1 MSSSSWACSQVPSG
15 FLLTDVLLALHKR
28 MGSKLLQCTEEDDTL
43 DVVASRE
50 ASRLKRLIQALRY
63 LWRSSIL
70 ATYSGVILHQISIF
84 FHGYTKTPIKF

>member
-1 MSSSSWACSQVPSG
+1 
-15 FLLTDVLLALHKR
+15 

-70 ATYSGVILHQISIF
+70 ATYSGVIVRQISIF
-84 FHGYTKTPIKF
+84 FMVTLKPLSNVKHVFVSKSDQTFYLSM